1 MARKKYTHELDE
13 DLYERFKRVAKENDS
28 TAVQEIRKFIKEYL
42 SKNSQLA
49 LKQEI
54 DMPSFTGTGEKTVE
68 IDVDVDVEVY
78 EFYEEMTYSE
88 KDEMAELLKDRI

>member
-1 MARKKYTHELDE
+1 
-13 DLYERFKRVAKENDS
+13 
-28 TAVQEIRKFIKEYL
+28 
-42 SKNSQLA
+42 
-49 LKQEI
+49 
-54 DMPSFTGTGEKTVE
+54 MPSFTGTGEKTVE